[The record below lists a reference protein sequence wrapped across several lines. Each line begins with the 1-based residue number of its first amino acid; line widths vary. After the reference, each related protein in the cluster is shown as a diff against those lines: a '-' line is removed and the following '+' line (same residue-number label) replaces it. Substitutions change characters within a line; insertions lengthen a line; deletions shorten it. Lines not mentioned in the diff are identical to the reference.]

1 MRGADKVCGRGDRG
15 LERVGQMG
23 GQYGGMGQ
31 MGGMGGMGQMGGG
44 QMVFKYERA
53 TTGISHTG
61 AIESEV
67 TRKRNL
73 LAAAQ
78 AAQAAANTAVPPIV
92 VTPVPTSA
100 SSPTTSAQ
108 AGQRIALRVNG
119 APVAASDTK

>member
-1 MRGADKVCGRGDRG
+1 MNFAPRTALFV
-15 LERVGQMG
+15 LAFLAHAVFA
-23 GQYGGMGQ
+23 QYGG

-44 QMVFKYERA
+44 QMMFKYERA
-53 TTGISHTG
+53 TTRISHTG

-78 AAQAAANTAVPPIV
+78 AAQAAVAANTAVPLIGA
-92 VTPVPTSA
+92 TPLTTSA
-100 SSPTTSAQ
+100 SSPTTSGQ
-108 AGQRIALRVNG
+108 ASQRIALRVNG

>member
-1 MRGADKVCGRGDRG
+1 
-15 LERVGQMG
+15 
-23 GQYGGMGQ
+23 
-31 MGGMGGMGQMGGG
+31 MGGMGGMGQMGGMGGGMGGYGG
-44 QMVFKYERA
+44 QMGGGQMGGGQMMFKYERA
-53 TTGISHTG
+53 TTRISHTG

-67 TRKRNL
+67 ARKRNL

-78 AAQAAANTAVPPIV
+78 AAQAAVNTAVTPIV
-92 VTPVPTSA
+92 VTPIPTSA

>member
-1 MRGADKVCGRGDRG
+1 MGGYG
-15 LERVGQMG
+15 GQMG
-23 GQYGGMGQ
+23 GMGGGMGGYGGQMGGGQ

-44 QMVFKYERA
+44 QMMFKYERA
-53 TTGISHTG
+53 TTRISHTG

-78 AAQAAANTAVPPIV
+78 AAQAAVAANTAVPLIGA
-92 VTPVPTSA
+92 TPLTTSA
-100 SSPTTSAQ
+100 SSPTTSGQ
-108 AGQRIALRVNG
+108 ASQRIALRVNG